1 MGPLAF
7 YPKEPSMPELLR
19 TEGLRKAFGHFK
31 AVDGVNINFTA
42 DALTSIIGPNGAG
55 KTTLIN
61 LLTGSLPADSGK
73 IFFKGEEITRMP
85 THERVKRGMGRSFQI
100 MNIFPML
107 TVFQNIQIPVLS
119 HLNKSLKFFSRL
131 NAHRDVINEVERI
144 LKEVG
149 LWDKR
154 LLLAGELSHGDQ
166 RLLEMG
172 IAIASQPELCFLDE
186 PTAGMNP
193 AERVKILE
201 NIRRLSKEKRTTF
214 IIVEHDM
221 DVVFNLS
228 DRIVVMHRGRVIA
241 DGKPDEIKG
250 NQNVKEVYLGEELG
264 ERII

>member
-1 MGPLAF
+1 MT
-7 YPKEPSMPELLR
+7 ELLR
-19 TEGLRKAFGHFK
+19 TEDLSKAFGHFK
-31 AVDGVNINFTA
+31 AVDGVNIHFTA
-42 DALTSIIGPNGAG
+42 DPLTSIIGPNGAG

-61 LLTGSLPADSGK
+61 LLTGSLPVDSGR
-73 IFFKGEEITRMP
+73 IFFKGEEITKMP
-85 THERVKRGMGRSFQI
+85 TNERVKRGIGRSFQI

-107 TVFQNIQIPVLS
+107 RVFQNIQIPILS
-119 HLNKSLKFFSRL
+119 LLNKSLEFFSRL
-131 NAHRDVINEVERI
+131 DAHGEVINEVERI

-154 LLLAGELSHGDQ
+154 GLLAGELSHGDQ

-186 PTAGMNP
+186 PTSGMNP
-193 AERVKILE
+193 GERVKIME
-201 NIRRLSKEKRTTF
+201 NIKRLSKEKRTTF

-221 DVVFNLS
+221 DVVFGLS

-241 DGKPDEIKG
+241 DGRPDEIKE

-264 ERII
+264 EGII